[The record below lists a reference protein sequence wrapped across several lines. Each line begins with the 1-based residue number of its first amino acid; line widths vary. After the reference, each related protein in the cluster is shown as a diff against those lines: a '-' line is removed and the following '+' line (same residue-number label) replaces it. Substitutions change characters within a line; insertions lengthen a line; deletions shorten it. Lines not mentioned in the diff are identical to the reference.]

1 MTIKPINRT
10 MGVLL
15 SADSPYGVTSS
26 VKRIIQNSQVIKK
39 KIKLEKSREPFWLI
53 TQAQNFPRHAVFTK

>member
-1 MTIKPINRT
+1 

-26 VKRIIQNSQVIKK
+26 VKRIIQNSQVVKK

-53 TQAQNFPRHAVFTK
+53 TQAQNFPRQAVFTK